1 LEFVVRRLLSI
12 ATLALLLS
20 AVLLTFALPG
30 FATESEE
37 SMDQTE
43 MSEEAEHAED
53 AEPMSEDAEHAE
65 ASAELDE
72 VGQWTGLQGAIVAGV
87 LLGALAFVMS
97 GVSGLGGEDH

>member
-37 SMDQTE
+37 PMDQTE
-43 MSEEAEHAED
+43 MSEEAEHSQE
-53 AEPMSEDAEHAE
+53 AEHSE